1 MSNISL
7 IIICIFILSLFFSVL
22 YWCIN
27 KQSGTLCLYSLFVY
41 ALFFSILCML
51 SFYLIGHVVFLT
63 IAALGY
69 PLIFVSGLY
78 IARVFYI
85 DMAAKRIFTIILIV
99 LSLVTAGFAFLLY
112 YWNILP
118 YGALSA
124 IFVLLSA
131 CIGYYLGYL
140 IEIHAINFSTACFYL
155 YEQFLKIIL
164 GLLPCVLIAV
174 FIILFTPSL
183 PTQMFGFFVIYSWIS
198 CIFPI
203 IILKIQKYDYCNRR

>member
-1 MSNISL
+1 MPNISF
-7 IIICIFILSLFFSVL
+7 IIICIFILSMFFSVL

-41 ALFFSILCML
+41 ALFFSILYML
-51 SFYLIGHVVFLT
+51 TFYLIGHVVFL
-63 IAALGY
+63 ILAALEY
-69 PLIFVSGLY
+69 PLIFALSLY

-85 DMAAKRIFTIILIV
+85 DMAAKRIFTVILIV
-99 LSLVTAGFAFLLY
+99 LSLITACFAFLLY

-118 YGALSA
+118 YGALSVVF
-124 IFVLLSA
+124 ILLSA
-131 CIGYYLGYL
+131 CVGYYLGYI

-155 YEQFLKIIL
+155 YEQVLKIVL
-164 GLLPCVLIAV
+164 GLLPCVLIVV

-198 CIFPI
+198 CLFPI
-203 IILKIQKYDYCNRR
+203 IILKIQKYDYYNR